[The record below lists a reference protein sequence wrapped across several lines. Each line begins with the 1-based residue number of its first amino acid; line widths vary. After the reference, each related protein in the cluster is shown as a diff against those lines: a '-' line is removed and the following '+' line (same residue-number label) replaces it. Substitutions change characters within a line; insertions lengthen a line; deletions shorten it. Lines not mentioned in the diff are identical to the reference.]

1 MIKIIDKAKCCG
13 CTACAEK
20 CPKKCIEMKA
30 DEEGFLYPVV
40 NEDECVNCG
49 ACDRVCP
56 IQNPIE
62 EVEYNQKGYLV
73 QHKNDDI
80 RLESTAG
87 GAFTAIATVV
97 IKKGGVVFGATY
109 DNDFQVIHTYVEK
122 EQDLYKFRNSK
133 YVQSNVGK
141 SFEQVKHFL
150 LEDRWVCFSGTPC
163 QIEGLNKYLSKK
175 YDKLVLVDVVCH
187 GIPSPLV
194 WKKYLEVQKEK
205 FDDIKNIRFRDKH
218 YGYKYSTME
227 ITSKNKEA
235 YRAGSQLD
243 PMLRAF
249 FSDMS
254 DRPCCYDCKF
264 KKRYRV
270 SDMTIW
276 DCFTVH
282 KFDSSLDDDKGTTRM
297 LCHTEKG
304 MKIAEEMK
312 DFSNCKEISA
322 DQLVQ
327 GVNEM
332 FKSVTPNPKRK
343 EFFIDANKM
352 SGKELF
358 NKYYPMSASVKVK
371 TAIRKALLVTGAYGL
386 AKKAV
391 DKVKG
396 R

>member
-30 DEEGFLYPVV
+30 DEEEFLYPVV

-62 EVEYNQKGYLV
+62 EVEHNQKGYLV
-73 QHKNDDI
+73 QHKNDDV

-133 YVQSNVGK
+133 YVQSSVGK

-163 QIEGLNKYLSKK
+163 QIEGLNKYLGKK

-205 FDDIKNIRFRDKH
+205 I
-218 YGYKYSTME
+218 
-227 ITSKNKEA
+227 
-235 YRAGSQLD
+235 
-243 PMLRAF
+243 
-249 FSDMS
+249 
-254 DRPCCYDCKF
+254 
-264 KKRYRV
+264 
-270 SDMTIW
+270 
-276 DCFTVH
+276 
-282 KFDSSLDDDKGTTRM
+282 
-297 LCHTEKG
+297 
-304 MKIAEEMK
+304 
-312 DFSNCKEISA
+312 
-322 DQLVQ
+322 
-327 GVNEM
+327 
-332 FKSVTPNPKRK
+332 
-343 EFFIDANKM
+343 
-352 SGKELF
+352 
-358 NKYYPMSASVKVK
+358 
-371 TAIRKALLVTGAYGL
+371 
-386 AKKAV
+386 
-391 DKVKG
+391 
-396 R
+396 